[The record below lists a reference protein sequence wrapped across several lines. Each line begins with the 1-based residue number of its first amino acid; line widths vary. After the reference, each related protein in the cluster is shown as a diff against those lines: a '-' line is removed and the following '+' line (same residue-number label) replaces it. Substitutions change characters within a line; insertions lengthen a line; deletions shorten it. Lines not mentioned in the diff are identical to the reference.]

1 METITWRHQ
10 CFVCK
15 RPIHS
20 GNPCVVFSTDKAGLV
35 GICHSKCSYGLHR
48 YGYGRFRMH
57 PPDYLSTEQMSLLM
71 HFYPKLYSLPGG
83 MKPNG
88 QLRSCLARLL
98 REYPDSMS
106 NAMASLRLCMDED
119 RRFSTA
125 GPYEGDLE
133 ADFLRSLGEI
143 QRSARATPISVEVAF
158 GS

>member
-15 RPIHS
+15 RPIQGGS
-20 GNPCVVFSTDKAGLV
+20 PCVVFSTNKAGLV
-35 GICHSKCSYGLHR
+35 GICHSKCSYGLYR
-48 YGYGRFRMH
+48 YGYGWFHMH
-57 PPDYLSTEQMSLLM
+57 PPNYLSSEHVSFLM
-71 HFYPKLYSLPGG
+71 HFYLKLYNLPGG
-83 MKPNG
+83 MELNG
-88 QLRSCLARLL
+88 QLRSSLANLL

-106 NAMASLRLCMDED
+106 DPMASLRMCMDEHK
-119 RRFSTA
+119 RLSRA

-143 QRSARATPISVEVAF
+143 QRSAREMPIRVEIDF

>member
-15 RPIHS
+15 RPIQG

-35 GICHSKCSYGLHR
+35 GTCHSKCSYGLYR
-48 YGYGRFRMH
+48 YGYGWFHMH
-57 PPDYLSTEQMSLLM
+57 PPDYLSSEQVSFLM
-71 HFYPKLYSLPGG
+71 HFYPKLYNLPGG
-83 MKPNG
+83 MDPNW
-88 QLRSCLARLL
+88 QLRNCLANFI
-98 REYPDSMS
+98 REYPASMRYP
-106 NAMASLRLCMDED
+106 MASLQTSMDEHKLLL
-119 RRFSTA
+119 RP

-143 QRSARATPISVEVAF
+143 QRSATEMPIRVEIDF